1 MRMDG
6 TEKRILNYLKLTKI
20 YKRQAELYDLTQ
32 EQLDKIFAKAKKCSR
47 NQ

>member
-1 MRMDG
+1 MESPYRVSFG
-6 TEKRILNYLKLTKI
+6 WETKNH
-20 YKRQAELYDLTQ
+20 AQ